1 MAHYPATGLLMT
13 TPRFSLVHRT
23 AVGSA
28 AQALVLSGCQPTHG
42 NGAPCLAPPLTY
54 HHFPASTNSL
64 AGFELSHPYDEN
76 HSSLNLRPIH
86 GIQYP

>member
-13 TPRFSLVHRT
+13 TPRSSLVHRT

-28 AQALVLSGCQPTHG
+28 AQALVVFGCQRHPWQGRSWSCATR
-42 NGAPCLAPPLTY
+42 AYA
-54 HHFPASTNSL
+54 HFPASPNSL
-64 AGFELSHPYDEN
+64 AGFKLSHLYHETI
-76 HSSLNLRPIH
+76 SSLNLHPIH